1 MKISPL
7 QCLVFISILLC
18 DHFVFSR
25 NNSDKSKAK
34 KGEFWFV
41 VPPFIASRQFLEESL
56 QRHPLF
62 CTSLVAATLS
72 CCLYPD
78 KVKDGALFL
87 YEHRPVVLGC
97 SFAALAIAYRFK
109 QNIIKNLVGSA
120 EDESETEEGDGLANF
135 SRSGVRVYGPGEIK
149 TTFTDVAG
157 LQTVKE
163 DLSDILMFLKYPKKF
178 NAIGAHV
185 PKGVLLSGSPG
196 NGKTLLARA
205 LAGEAKCPFLY
216 IAASEFIESIVG
228 MGAARIRHLFSVAK
242 ELAPCIVF
250 IDEIDAIGSKR
261 TASGSGGDREL
272 TQSLNQFL
280 AEMDGFE
287 QQKYPIIIIAA
298 TNRADVLD
306 EALLRSGRFDRK
318 LEVHSPFIKD
328 RVEILKIHLKNVKNK
343 KIDVEKIARGT
354 VGFSGADLANLI
366 NEAAINA
373 LRKGMT
379 YITMNDIDQA
389 RDFMLLGRETK
400 GMDISQEEFWNT
412 AVHESGH
419 ALTRVFQLEAYP
431 LYKVTITP
439 RGGAL
444 GLTYGMELK
453 EKYSRSEVELR
464 CEIVVALGGS
474 VAEEMI
480 LGNRGVGARSDLEKA
495 RELATA
501 MVMKYGMTQE
511 FKDITFVEFV
521 HNQVHLPDEIATK
534 LHKEVA
540 CIINE
545 CRAVAY
551 QILLEHKDELLK
563 LSEMLLQEGTVQGKD
578 VYQLCGMPEPK
589 LDYSLSE

>member
-1 MKISPL
+1 MKISQL
-7 QCLVFISILLC
+7 KCLIFISLLWS
-18 DHFVFSR
+18 DNFVFSR
-25 NNSDKSKAK
+25 NDSDKNKAK
-34 KGEFWFV
+34 KGEFWLV
-41 VPPFIASRQFLEESL
+41 LPPFIASRQFLEESV
-56 QRHPLF
+56 QRHPCI
-62 CTSLVAATLS
+62 CTSIVAGVLG

-78 KVKDGALFL
+78 KIKDGAMFMHT
-87 YEHRPVVLGC
+87 HRLQVMGC
-97 SFAALAIAYRFK
+97 SIAALAVAYRFK
-109 QNIIKNLVGSA
+109 QNIFNTLIGSVQDNQEIDDA
-120 EDESETEEGDGLANF
+120 DGLANF
-135 SRSGVRVYGPGEIK
+135 SKSGVRVYGPGEIQ
-149 TTFTDVAG
+149 TTFSDVAG
-157 LQTVKE
+157 LATVKE

-178 NAIGAHV
+178 HAIGAHV

-242 ELAPCIVF
+242 ELAPCILF

-272 TQSLNQFL
+272 TQALNQFL

-318 LEVHSPFIKD
+318 LEVHSPFVKD
-328 RVEILKIHLKNVKNK
+328 RVEILKIHLKKVKNK
-343 KIDVEKIARGT
+343 NIDIEKIARGT
-354 VGFSGADLANLI
+354 IGFSGADLANLI

-400 GMDISQEEFWNT
+400 GMDISQEECWNT

-419 ALTRVFQLEAYP
+419 ALTRVFQLDASP

-444 GLTYGMELK
+444 GLTYGMEIK

-480 LGNRGVGARSDLEKA
+480 LGVRGVGARSDLEKA

-501 MVMKYGMTQE
+501 MVMKYGMTEE
-511 FKDITFVEFV
+511 FKDITFAEFV

-540 CIINE
+540 QIINE
-545 CRAVAY
+545 CRALAY
-551 QILLEHKDELLK
+551 QILFEHKNELLK
-563 LSEMLLQEGTVQGKD
+563 LSEMLVQEGTVQGKD
-578 VYQLCGMPEPK
+578 VYQLCGMQEPM